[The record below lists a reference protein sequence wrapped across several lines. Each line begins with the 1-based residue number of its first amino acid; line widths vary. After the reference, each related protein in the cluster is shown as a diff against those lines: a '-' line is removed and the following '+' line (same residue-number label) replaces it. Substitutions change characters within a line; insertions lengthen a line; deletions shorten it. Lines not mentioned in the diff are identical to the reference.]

1 MYGRLLYSKTER
13 FEKLGVLLVGLLEVS
28 LSDDMTQRLKL
39 SATVRCSY
47 PIEPRS
53 VGKRNKIIL
62 SDALQLHP
70 NQELIL
76 CVARSWKWYQGLT
89 KGRVKSLQELSK
101 MERTSVETITR
112 NLPLSSLKSNQI
124 ERLLRGQHTPDLSV
138 AKLIKNPALL

>member
-1 MYGRLLYSKTER
+1 M
-13 FEKLGVLLVGLLEVS
+13 GLLEVS

-76 CVARSWKWYQGLT
+76 CIARSWKWYQALS
-89 KGRVKSLQELSK
+89 KGKVRSVQELANARK
-101 MERTSVETITR
+101 D
-112 NLPLSSLKSNQI
+112 KC
-124 ERLLRGQHTPDLSV
+124 
-138 AKLIKNPALL
+138 